1 MQNNQKQIFFVLK
14 FKLSSF
20 VSSYFLFIQS
30 KILFFSLEIWNKKK
44 NNFFFFFFCVCTSH
58 FIQSIPSCFT
68 FYLFI
73 CLFNKTVSP
82 ISSLMK
88 PFTLPLPFSCSTWKY
103 FILLVFIPSQYL
115 TLFLCTF
122 TLFLFQHIWSFTQ
135 PLDESDWW
143 DSCLKLTK

>member
-20 VSSYFLFIQS
+20 VSSFFLFIQS
-30 KILFFSLEIWNKKK
+30 KILFIGNMKQKKK
-44 NNFFFFFFCVCTSH
+44 NSFFLCVCALH
-58 FIQSIPSCFT
+58 ILFKVFPSCFT

-88 PFTLPLPFSCSTWKY
+88 PFTLLLPFSCSTWKY
-103 FILLVFIPSQYL
+103 FILLVFIPSQYM

-122 TLFLFQHIWSFTQ
+122 TLFLFQHIWSFT
-135 PLDESDWW
+135 
-143 DSCLKLTK
+143 